1 MHFDNRV
8 SVEERYPDRF
18 CPELTQ
24 DDIEFAKG
32 TDFSIAV
39 FGLLVVL
46 SGVIGIAMIVIGTI
60 EHVSR

>member
-8 SVEERYPDRF
+8 SVEERYNDRF
-18 CPELTQ
+18 RPELTQ

-39 FGLLVVL
+39 FGWLVVL